1 MQERTKRRIQFGSG
15 PPALCHLSADAGI
28 LPVFLRKN
36 TGEETGA
43 RQNYRYNLELFREI
57 GRFWTYREQ
66 LGFWPAFLNIGGNI
80 IGFLPFGLLMPVM
93 HRNLRK
99 SLPVILLGFSLSL
112 LVESLQLVL
121 KVGSFDVDDLLLNT
135 VGAAA
140 GYFLYWVCNQ
150 IRRKFHGKA
159 I

>member
-1 MQERTKRRIQFGSG
+1 MLGYFLFFAEEYGRRNWSE
-15 PPALCHLSADAGI
+15 AD
-28 LPVFLRKN
+28 
-36 TGEETGA
+36 
-43 RQNYRYNLELFREI
+43 YRYNLELFREI

>member
-1 MQERTKRRIQFGSG
+1 MQERTKRRIQFWGRLLFVIYLLMLGYFLFFAEEYGRRNWSE
-15 PPALCHLSADAGI
+15 AD
-28 LPVFLRKN
+28 
-36 TGEETGA
+36 
-43 RQNYRYNLELFREI
+43 YRYNLELFREI

-80 IGFLPFGLLMPVM
+80 IGCLPFGLLMPVM

>member
-1 MQERTKRRIQFGSG
+1 MQERTKRRIQFWGRLLFVIYLLMLGYFLFFAEEYGRRNWSE
-15 PPALCHLSADAGI
+15 AD
-28 LPVFLRKN
+28 
-36 TGEETGA
+36 
-43 RQNYRYNLELFREI
+43 YRYNLELFREI

-66 LGFWPAFLNIGGNI
+66 LGCWPAFLNIGGNI
-80 IGFLPFGLLMPVM
+80 IGFLPFGHLLPVM

>member
-1 MQERTKRRIQFGSG
+1 MQERTKRRIQSLG
-15 PPALCHLSADAGI
+15 PPALCHLSATPGY
-28 LPVFLRKN
+28 FLFFA
-36 TGEETGA
+36 EEYGRRNWSEA
-43 RQNYRYNLELFREI
+43 DYRYNLELFREI

-80 IGFLPFGLLMPVM
+80 RGISSLWPSDAGHAPESEKKSAGDPSRIFLKPPGRVAAA
-93 HRNLRK
+93 R
-99 SLPVILLGFSLSL
+99 S
-112 LVESLQLVL
+112 

>member
-1 MQERTKRRIQFGSG
+1 MQERTKRRIQFWGRLLFVIYLLMLGYFLFFAEEYGRRNWSE
-15 PPALCHLSADAGI
+15 AD
-28 LPVFLRKN
+28 
-36 TGEETGA
+36 
-43 RQNYRYNLELFREI
+43 YRYNLELFREI

-80 IGFLPFGLLMPVM
+80 IGFLPFGLLLPVM

-140 GYFLYWVCNQ
+140 RYFLYWVCNQ

>member
-1 MQERTKRRIQFGSG
+1 MQERTKRRIQFWGRLLFVIYLLMLGYFLFFAEEYGRRNWSE
-15 PPALCHLSADAGI
+15 AD
-28 LPVFLRKN
+28 
-36 TGEETGA
+36 
-43 RQNYRYNLELFREI
+43 YRYNLELFREI

-80 IGFLPFGLLMPVM
+80 IGFLPFGLLLPVM

-99 SLPVILLGFSLSL
+99 SLPVIRLGFSFSL

-121 KVGSFDVDDLLLNT
+121 KVGSLDVDDLLLNT

>member
-1 MQERTKRRIQFGSG
+1 MQERTKRRIQFWGRLLFVIYLLMLGYFLFFAEEYGRRNWSE
-15 PPALCHLSADAGI
+15 AD
-28 LPVFLRKN
+28 
-36 TGEETGA
+36 
-43 RQNYRYNLELFREI
+43 YRYNLELFREI

-80 IGFLPFGLLMPVM
+80 IGFLPFRLLLPVM

>member
-1 MQERTKRRIQFGSG
+1 MQGRTKRRIQFWGRLLFVIYLLMLGYFLFFAEEYGRRNWSE
-15 PPALCHLSADAGI
+15 AD
-28 LPVFLRKN
+28 
-36 TGEETGA
+36 
-43 RQNYRYNLELFREI
+43 YRYNLELFREI

-80 IGFLPFGLLMPVM
+80 IGFLPFGLLLPVM

-135 VGAAA
+135 VGASA

>member
-1 MQERTKRRIQFGSG
+1 MQERTKRRIQFWGRLLFVIYLLMLGYFLFFAEEYGRRNWSE
-15 PPALCHLSADAGI
+15 AD
-28 LPVFLRKN
+28 
-36 TGEETGA
+36 
-43 RQNYRYNLELFREI
+43 YRYNLELFREI

-80 IGFLPFGLLMPVM
+80 IGFLPFGLLLLVM

>member
-1 MQERTKRRIQFGSG
+1 MQERTKRRIQFWGRLLFVIYLLMLGYFLFFAEEYGRRNWSE
-15 PPALCHLSADAGI
+15 AD
-28 LPVFLRKN
+28 
-36 TGEETGA
+36 
-43 RQNYRYNLELFREI
+43 YRYNLELFREI

-66 LGFWPAFLNIGGNI
+66 LGFWPAFLTIGGNI
-80 IGFLPFGLLMPVM
+80 IGFLPFRLLLPVM